1 MRKTRLKFFLT
12 ALLASVA
19 SLTGIFA
26 IFAPLN
32 AGANAILSTELPDLV
47 EKVLP
52 GVVNISSI
60 TIQRM
65 SPNIHGMDDF
75 FRFWGVPKEQ
85 PQTSLGSGFIISK
98 DGYVITNNHVVE
110 GADEVIVNLLD
121 KKSYKARIIGKDPKL
136 DLALLRIR
144 QKDGSVPAD
153 LKPVTLGESD
163 KVRIAEPVFAVGNPF
178 GLQHTV
184 TTGIISA
191 KNRTIGLGPL
201 DNFLQTD
208 ASINPGN
215 SGGPLFNFKGEV
227 IGINTSIFSRT
238 GQSAGLGFSIP
249 VNEAKS
255 SLEDLKRY
263 GRVPRPWL
271 GILGQTVTPQLQA
284 YYDLPSDK
292 GVFVVNLVN
301 RGPGDRSG
309 LRQGDII
316 VAVEGTESG
325 DNTAV
330 ERELYRKKPTDT
342 VVLKVKRGG
351 KTLNLDVKLDELPKL
366 ENLPQGVL

>member
-1 MRKTRLKFFLT
+1 MFKNSFKLFWSSIAALT
-12 ALLASVA
+12 SFGALNVPAA
-19 SLTGIFA
+19 
-26 IFAPLN
+26 N
-32 AGANAILSTELPDLV
+32 ATAILSTELPDLV

-60 TIQRM
+60 TVQRM
-65 SPNIHGMDDF
+65 QPNMYGMDDF

-98 DGYVITNNHVVE
+98 DGYVLTNNHVVE
-110 GADEVIVNLLD
+110 HADEVIVNLLD

-144 QKDGSVPAD
+144 QKDGTVPPD
-153 LKPVTLGESD
+153 LKPVTLADSE

-227 IGINTSIFSRT
+227 VGINTSIFSRT

-249 VNEAKS
+249 VNEAKA

-284 YYDLPSDK
+284 YYDLPSDS

-301 RGPGDRSG
+301 RGPGDRGG
-309 LRQGDII
+309 LKQGDII
-316 VAVEGTESG
+316 VGVGGNEAE
-325 DNTAV
+325 DNNAV
-330 ERELYRKKPTDT
+330 ERELYRKKPTDK
-342 VVLKVKRGG
+342 VALKIKRGG

-366 ENLPQGVL
+366 DNLPQGVL